1 MSFFHKKNVT
11 KFMGHHYAI
20 WASDSNMLLAQR
32 LWLAII
38 SGTVC
43 TYNIF
48 VIYMSSQTT
57 ILYLKTCSFDC
68 SLFLEFNAR
77 SNRQYDLIKGLVVV
91 VQNKFVYYYK
101 YQYLCVEKYDPL
113 SCNIHINTIS

>member
-1 MSFFHKKNVT
+1 MSQNLWATIMPFGPVT
-11 KFMGHHYAI
+11 LICYWPKQIF
-20 WASDSNMLLAQR
+20 SDQR